1 MSTLTAPWLVVA
13 ALLAVGCTDLV
24 GGPQQAPERLVS
36 DWTGPDGE
44 LASRS
49 VRDFEAIT
57 TRGPQHCELES
68 VVFLKLGW
76 PVGTTVAADSPEEA
90 MREYV
95 RDPDGLLQDYR
106 VTLLGSLQVPTELP
120 ADANPT
126 GYSLPDARLWLGPD
140 EGDTYVYLESEDG
153 TVERWPRL
161 AEPFACG

>member
-106 VTLLGSLQVPTELP
+106 
-120 ADANPT
+120 DAAGQSSGT
-126 GYSLPDARLWLGPD
+126 DRTSRGRKPDRVLAAGCPL
-140 EGDTYVYLESEDG
+140 VAG
-153 TVERWPRL
+153 TRRR
-161 AEPFACG
+161 